1 MKVFIRLIRNRFGV
15 YLRQAR
21 EHVRKFWMVQN
32 MRTMGMLMVMF
43 SVLYSIGFIFTTM
56 LDRGFVGAID
66 SVLIMWGVI
75 FALLAAMIIGS
86 IVIKHRQTTL
96 LMNRLEHSR
105 HSKNIGMFLIA
116 LVAGALLFSLPAT
129 LFPQQ
134 ATLIILFSLGG
145 ILLLVYLALAMV
157 FGQGYIEVG
166 AAAFFLWAVFI
177 LGVFTLG
184 QTSYTNPPLFN
195 ALSLIV
201 STTAIVIVFAVTG
214 VLMLYRASG
223 EFLGEFKKVYRIK

>member
-1 MKVFIRLIRNRFGV
+1 MK
-15 YLRQAR
+15 YAR

-32 MRTMGMLMVMF
+32 MRTLGMLMVMF
-43 SVLYSIGFIFTTM
+43 SVLYSIGFIFTTL
-56 LDRGFVGAID
+56 LDRGFVGALD
-66 SVLIMWGVI
+66 NVLIMWGII

-96 LMNRLEHSR
+96 LMNKLEHSR
-105 HSKNIGMFLIA
+105 HSKNIGIFLIA
-116 LVAGALLFSLPAT
+116 IVAGAVLFSLPAT

-145 ILLLVYLALAMV
+145 IMLLVYLALALV
-157 FGQGYIEVG
+157 FGHGYVEVG

-177 LGVFTLG
+177 IGVFTIG
-184 QTSYTNPPLFN
+184 QMSYSNPPLFN

-201 STTAIVIVFAVTG
+201 STTAIVIVFAMTG
-214 VLMLYRASG
+214 VLILYRASG
-223 EFLGEFKKVYRIK
+223 EFLPEFRKAYRIK